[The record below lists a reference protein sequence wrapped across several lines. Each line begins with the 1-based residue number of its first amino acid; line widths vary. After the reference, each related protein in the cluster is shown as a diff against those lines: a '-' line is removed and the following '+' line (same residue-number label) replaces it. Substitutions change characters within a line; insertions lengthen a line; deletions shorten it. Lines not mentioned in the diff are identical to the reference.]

1 MRRPT
6 PRLKAQPGK
15 ADNPVHPFKIE
26 SGDKVIIF
34 CHVSM
39 GLQEDKMSLD
49 DQGRFLRREVERRGG
64 VVLGVVVEVTCGQ
77 DPIRLNKAVTLAK
90 RKKAKILAESMDH
103 FIGHP
108 SCRGKTESDP
118 QAKHSGLDSL
128 SQAAED
134 VEFMT
139 FLDPGATPGELRRSQ
154 GRRGPRLKGQVGARP
169 KEQRAGYKK
178 ERRQKLLPYVVE
190 LSENGKS
197 QRQIARVTGVAQSTV
212 QEWLSKYC
220 W

>member
-64 VVLGVVVEVTCGQ
+64 VVLGVVAEVTSGQ
-77 DPIRLNKAVTLAK
+77 NPIRLRSAVALAK

-103 FIGHP
+103 FVGRSGCHSKTAP
-108 SCRGKTESDP
+108 SLQARYTELNDLRRVARG
-118 QAKHSGLDSL
+118 
-128 SQAAED
+128 
-134 VEFMT
+134 VELMT
-139 FLDPGATPGELRRSQ
+139 FLDPEATPGEGRRSQ
-154 GRRGPRLKGQVGARP
+154 VSQGQQLKGQVGGRP
-169 KEQRAGYKK
+169 KTQKAGYKK

-190 LSENGKS
+190 LSGNGKS

-212 QEWLSKYC
+212 QEWLSNYC
-220 W
+220 